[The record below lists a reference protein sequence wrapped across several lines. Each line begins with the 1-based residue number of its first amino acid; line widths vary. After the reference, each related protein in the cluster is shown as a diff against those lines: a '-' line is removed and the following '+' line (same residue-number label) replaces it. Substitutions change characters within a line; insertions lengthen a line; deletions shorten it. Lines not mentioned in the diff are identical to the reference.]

1 MNSIQLDNV
10 TFAYPNGFTAVENV
24 NIAIK
29 KGERVAIIG
38 QNGAGKTTTVKMMNG
53 LLRPQKGAV
62 IVNEEDIKDKTTAQ
76 VSKGVGYVFQ
86 NPGDQLFNN
95 TVYDEIAYTLRHN
108 KMDERKIKTI
118 VEDAAKLC
126 HIEEYLQTN
135 PYDLPFGLR
144 KFVTIAI
151 TIAND
156 CETVILDEPT
166 AGQDL
171 FGINWLV
178 DIMDHLSARGKTVVT
193 ITHDMDFVIEHFE
206 RVIVM
211 AHKNVIGDGTKSD
224 IFWDKDVL
232 EDADLKQ
239 PVIAEL
245 ANRLNFTEKI
255 VDIPGFLNSTRVK

>member
-1 MNSIQLDNV
+1 MKLDNV
-10 TFAYPNGFTAVENV
+10 SFSYPNGFTAVENV
-24 NIAIK
+24 NIEVK

-53 LLRPQKGAV
+53 LLRPQKGTV
-62 IVNEEDIKDKTTAQ
+62 YVNDKDIKKMTTAQ
-76 VSKGVGYVFQ
+76 VSQGVGYVFQ

-95 TVYDEIAYTLRHN
+95 TVYDEIAYTLRHR
-108 KMDERKIKTI
+108 KMDENKIKEI
-118 VEDAAKLC
+118 VERAAKLC
-126 HIEEYLQTN
+126 HIEEFLKTN

-151 TIAND
+151 VIAND

-171 FGINWLV
+171 FGIQWLI
-178 DIMDHLSARGKTVVT
+178 DIMDTLSAEGKTVIT
-193 ITHDMDFVIEHFE
+193 ITHDMDFVIENFD

-224 IFWDKDVL
+224 IFWNHDIL
-232 EDADLKQ
+232 EDAALKQ

-245 ANRLNFTEKI
+245 AHRLKVEGKV
-255 VDIPGFLNSTRVK
+255 VDIPGFLAACKAD

>member
-1 MNSIQLDNV
+1 MNSIQLDHV
-10 TFAYPNGFTAVENV
+10 SFYYPNGFKAVDDV
-24 NIAIK
+24 SITVK

-53 LLRPQKGAV
+53 LLRPQEGTV
-62 IVNEEDIKDKTTAQ
+62 YVNGEDIAGKTTAE
-76 VSKGVGYVFQ
+76 VSRGVGYVFQ

-108 KMDERKIKTI
+108 KMDEGKIKTI
-118 VEDAAKLC
+118 VEEAARLC
-126 HIEEYLQTN
+126 HIEEYLQSN

-151 TIAND
+151 AIAND

-171 FGINWLV
+171 FGVQWLV
-178 DIMDHLSARGKTVVT
+178 DIMNHLSNQGKTVIT
-193 ITHDMDFVIEHFE
+193 ITHDMDFVIENFD

-211 AHKNVIGDGTKSD
+211 AHKNVIGDGSKND
-224 IFWDKDVL
+224 VFWNMDVL
-232 EDADLKQ
+232 SDAALKQ

-245 ANRLNFTEKI
+245 ANRLQCTEKV
-255 VDIPGFLNSTRVK
+255 VDIPEFLAAYEVK